1 MKSGNREIE
10 ALLALLRAG
19 LWEKE
24 ARLSTLEGLD
34 FEEVY
39 RLAEYQSVTG
49 LVAAGIEHLSGVK
62 VPQGVVLQFVST
74 TLQLECRNR
83 AMNEYLQ
90 TLITKLRKAEVYALL
105 LKGQGI
111 AQCYDKPLWRACGD
125 IDLFLSDDNYKKAK
139 QILSP
144 LATSIE
150 PEEVYKKHLG
160 LVLDDWLV
168 ELHGNL
174 YSSLSRRVERTLD
187 DIYQDIFYK
196 GEVRSWNNGGTQ
208 VFMMSKENDVL
219 YVFTHILQH
228 YFHGGIGLRQI
239 CDWCRMLWTFRD
251 TLNCRL
257 LKSRIRKMGLMT
269 EWKAFAYFAV
279 KELGMSEE
287 AMPFYE
293 NDTRWK
299 NKSAQIKDYIIETG
313 NFGNRDLSYVRESSY
328 LSRKI
333 QSLRHTIGETLLHFR
348 TFPLDS
354 IRFFIYYSG
363 IRLQALVRGE

>member
-1 MKSGNREIE
+1 MNKQDNEK
-10 ALLALLRAG
+10 ALFALLRAG

-24 ARLSTLEGLD
+24 ARLSTLEGID

-74 TLQLECRNR
+74 ALQLESRNR
-83 AMNEYLQ
+83 AMNEYLK

-111 AQCYDKPLWRACGD
+111 ALCYDKPLWRACGD

-160 LVLDDWLV
+160 LVIDDWLV

-174 YSSLSRRVERTLD
+174 YSSLSRRVERVLD
-187 DIYQDIFYK
+187 SIYQDTFYK
-196 GEVRSWNNGGTQ
+196 GEVRSWDNGGTQ
-208 VFMMSKENDVL
+208 VFLMSKENDIV

-239 CDWCRMLWTFRD
+239 CDWCRLMWTHKD
-251 TLNCRL
+251 TLNCEL

-279 KELGMSEE
+279 KELGMPDNAIPFSE
-287 AMPFYE
+287 
-293 NDTRWK
+293 K
-299 NKSAQIKDYIIETG
+299 NTKWQRKAGQIKEYIIKTG
-313 NFGNRDLSYVRESSY
+313 NFGNRDLRYVRDASY
-328 LSRKI
+328 LNRKF
-333 QSLRHTIGETLLHFR
+333 QSLRNAIGETLLHFR

-354 IRFFIYYSG
+354 IRFFVYYSF
-363 IRLQALVRGE
+363 IRFQALVRGE

>member
-1 MKSGNREIE
+1 MNKQDNEK
-10 ALLALLRAG
+10 ALFALLRAG

-24 ARLSTLEGLD
+24 ARLSTLEGID

-74 TLQLECRNR
+74 ALQLESRNR
-83 AMNEYLQ
+83 AMNEYLK

-111 AQCYDKPLWRACGD
+111 ALCYDKPLWRACGD

-160 LVLDDWLV
+160 LAIDDWLV

-174 YSSLSRRVERTLD
+174 YSSLSRRVERVLD
-187 DIYQDIFYK
+187 GIYQDTFYK
-196 GEVRSWNNGGTQ
+196 GEVRSWDNGGTQ
-208 VFMMSKENDVL
+208 VFMMSKENDAL

-239 CDWCRMLWTFRD
+239 CDWCRLLWTFRD
-251 TLNCRL
+251 TLNYEML
-257 LKSRIRKMGLMT
+257 ESRIRKMGLMT

-279 KELGMSEE
+279 KELGMPDNAIPFSENNTKWQRK
-287 AMPFYE
+287 AG
-293 NDTRWK
+293 
-299 NKSAQIKDYIIETG
+299 QIKEYIIKTG
-313 NFGNRDLSYVRESSY
+313 NFGNRDLRYVRDASY
-328 LSRKI
+328 LNRKF
-333 QSLRHTIGETLLHFR
+333 QSLRNAIGETLLHFR

-354 IRFFIYYSG
+354 IRFFVYYSF
-363 IRLQALVRGE
+363 IRFQALVRGE

>member
-1 MKSGNREIE
+1 MKRRNRDIE

-24 ARLSTLEGLD
+24 ARLSTLEGMD

-74 TLQLECRNR
+74 TLQLESRNR
-83 AMNEYLQ
+83 AMNEYLK

-111 AQCYDKPLWRACGD
+111 ANCYEKPLWRACGD

-139 QILSP
+139 QLLAP
-144 LATSIE
+144 FATSIE

-160 LVLDDWLV
+160 LVIDDWLV

-174 YSSLSRRVERTLD
+174 YSSLSRRVERVLD
-187 DIYQDIFYK
+187 GIYQDTFYK
-196 GEVRSWNNGGTQ
+196 GEVRSWDNGGTQ
-208 VFMMSKENDVL
+208 IFMMSKENDVL

-239 CDWCRMLWTFRD
+239 CDWCRLLWTFRD
-251 TLNCRL
+251 TLNYGML
-257 LKSRIRKMGLMT
+257 ESRIRKMGLMT

-287 AMPFYE
+287 AMPFYK
-293 NDTRWK
+293 NTTRWK
-299 NKSAQIKDYIIETG
+299 SKANRIKDYIIETG
-313 NFGNRDLSYVRESSY
+313 NFGNRDLGYVRASSY

-333 QSLRHTIGETLLHFR
+333 QSFRNTVGEAFVHFR

-354 IRFFIYYSG
+354 IRFFVYYSF
-363 IRLQALVRGE
+363 IRLQALIRGE

>member
-1 MKSGNREIE
+1 MKPGNRDIE

-19 LWEKE
+19 LWENE
-24 ARLSTLEGLD
+24 ARLSTLEGID

-49 LVAAGIEHLSGVK
+49 LVAAGLEHLRGIK
-62 VPQGVVLQFVST
+62 APQRVVLQFVST
-74 TLQLECRNR
+74 TFQLETRNR

-90 TLITKLRKAEVYALL
+90 TLIAKLRKAEVYALL
-105 LKGQGI
+105 LKGQGL
-111 AQCYDKPLWRACGD
+111 ANCYERPLWRACGD

-139 QILSP
+139 QLLAP

-160 LVLDDWLV
+160 LVIDEWLV

-174 YSSLSRRVERTLD
+174 YSSLSRRVERALD
-187 DIYQDIFYK
+187 NIYSDTFYK

-208 VFMMSKENDVL
+208 VFLMSKENDIV

-239 CDWCRMLWTFRD
+239 CDWCRLIWTHKD
-251 TLNCRL
+251 ALDCEL

-279 KELGMSEE
+279 KELGMPDD
-287 AMPFYE
+287 AIPFYE
-293 NDTRWK
+293 N
-299 NKSAQIKDYIIETG
+299 SAKWQIKAGQIKEYILETG
-313 NFGNRDLSYVRESSY
+313 NFGNRDLRYVREASY
-328 LSRKI
+328 LNRKL
-333 QSLRHTIGETLLHFR
+333 QSFRNTIGETLLHFR
-348 TFPLDS
+348 TFPFDS
-354 IRFFIYYSG
+354 VRFFIYYSG